1 MSYIDTND
9 AASNLDCYPWLAI
22 EPDVVSAFDV
32 KRPKAVDLFSGAGG
46 FSLAA
51 LLANIDVVAAVEKN
65 PNACTTY
72 EWNLIHSGYSNAKLF
87 QRDIL
92 SFEPPE
98 LMAEVGLEAGECHV
112 LLGGP
117 PCQGFSTHRIKG
129 AGIDDPRN
137 KLLLRYFEFVQAL
150 RPAFF
155 LVENVPGM
163 LWPRHESYVN
173 EFCRLAE
180 EAEYELPKAFALNAK
195 EYGVPQNRKRV
206 FLLGRDKRRNLIPSW
221 PPQITHDAPNKCEDA
236 GNIRPWRTAETVFV
250 HSLPEDDPNN
260 IHMHHTTALI
270 ERFRNTPAN
279 GGSRFESGFVLKC
292 HDNGYRG
299 HRDVYG
305 RINPAVPG
313 PTMTTACFNPS
324 KGRFVHPT
332 EHHGITLRHAAR
344 FQTFPDWFVFS
355 GGLTAGGCQIGN
367 AVPVD
372 MARQLLEPI
381 AAVWEE
387 S

>member
-9 AASNLDCYPWLAI
+9 AASNLDCYPWLAAK
-22 EPDVVSAFDV
+22 PGPVLTSDV

-51 LLANIDVVAAVEKN
+51 RLADIDVVAAIERNKY
-65 PNACTTY
+65 ACTTY
-72 EWNLIHSGYSNAKLF
+72 EQNLIDSGFSNAKLF
-87 QRDIL
+87 KQDIL
-92 SFEPPE
+92 SFEPTE
-98 LMAEVGLEAGECHV
+98 LMAEVGLKAGECHV

-163 LWPRHESYVN
+163 LWPRHAAYVN
-173 EFCRLAE
+173 EFRRLAE
-180 EAEYELPKAFALNAK
+180 EAEYELPEPFRLNAK
-195 EYGVPQNRKRV
+195 DYGVPQNRKRV
-206 FLLGRDKRRNLIPSW
+206 FLLGRDKRRDLNLVW
-221 PPQITHDAPNKCEDA
+221 PPKKTHVSPNECDEAA
-236 GNIRPWRTAETVFV
+236 GTRPWRTATSVFS
-250 HSLPEDDPNN
+250 HPLSGDDPNN
-260 IHMHHTTALI
+260 IHMHHTNTLI
-270 ERFRNTPAN
+270 ERFKNTPAN

-292 HDNGYRG
+292 HENGYRG

-305 RINPAVPG
+305 RINPAAPG